1 MSTPALLSVDDL
13 AVSFGPVTAVD
24 GLSLRVHAG
33 ETLAVVGE
41 SGSGKSVTALSIMR
55 LVEAGSRGTIQRGR
69 IDFTTRAGEQI
80 ELTALPEADMRRI
93 RGNEISMIFQEPLT
107 SLNPVFNIGDQIAE
121 TIMLHQGLD
130 KTSARARA
138 LDMLERV
145 RIPEA
150 RKRLTEYPHQLSG
163 GMRQRVMIAMALAC
177 DPQLLIADE
186 PTTALDVTI
195 QAQILQ
201 LMRQLQE
208 ELGTAVILIT
218 HDMGVVAEVADRVT
232 VMHNAKLVEEGAI
245 EQIFSAPKKP
255 YTQALLSAVP
265 KLGSM
270 RGRTRPEKFI
280 LVGEASAPCGEAV
293 ASGEAVAGND
303 GLPALPDEA
312 AIPIVKVSGLSKR
325 FPIRTGVFKRVTGYV
340 HAVESVSFQI
350 APGETLALV
359 GESGCG
365 KSTTGNLIARL
376 EEPSAGRIELDGTD
390 VASLGHTQMRQFRRQ
405 LQMIFQDPFASLD
418 PRKPAG
424 HSVAE
429 PLLIHGLG
437 DAEERR
443 ERVAELFRR
452 VGLLP
457 EHMARYPHQFSG
469 GQRQRICIAR
479 ALTLNP
485 RLLIADEAVSA
496 LDVSI
501 QAQVINLMLDLQAEL
516 GLSYLFI
523 SHDMA
528 VVERLSHRVAVM
540 YLGQIVEI
548 GPREKI
554 FAAPRHSYTRKLLAA
569 VPVAD
574 PASRGRE
581 RRLLTGEIPSP
592 IKPVGYAPELV
603 ELSAVDSGHYV
614 AAEQ

>member
-1 MSTPALLSVDDL
+1 
-13 AVSFGPVTAVD
+13 
-24 GLSLRVHAG
+24 
-33 ETLAVVGE
+33 
-41 SGSGKSVTALSIMR
+41 MR

-390 VASLGHTQMRQFRRQ
+390 VASLGHTQMRPFRRQ